1 MGLDQ
6 YARSVDSK
14 YVTSPVDFDTSE
26 IPPDEN
32 REIHYWRKHP
42 NLQGWMER
50 LYRQKGGNDDVFNCV
65 PVALDLA
72 DLDALE
78 KDVVA
83 NALPETT
90 GFFFGQSTEEDR
102 IDDLKF
108 IQKARTELALGRA
121 VYYYSWW

>member
-6 YARSVDSK
+6 YARSIDPK
-14 YVTSPVDFDTSE
+14 QVTSPVDFLTEDMDRS
-26 IPPDEN
+26 DH
-32 REIHYWRKHP
+32 REIYYWRKHA

-50 LYRQKGGNDDVFNCV
+50 LYRQKGGKDADFNCV
-65 PVALDLA
+65 PVQLTAA

-90 GFFFGQSTEEDR
+90 GFFFGQSSEEDR

-108 IQKARTELALGRA
+108 IQTARTEIALGKA